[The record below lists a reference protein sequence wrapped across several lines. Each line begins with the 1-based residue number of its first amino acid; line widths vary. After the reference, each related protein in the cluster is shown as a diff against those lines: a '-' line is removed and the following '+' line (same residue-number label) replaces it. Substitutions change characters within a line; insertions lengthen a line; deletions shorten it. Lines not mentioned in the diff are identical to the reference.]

1 MHSKG
6 PAQSRP
12 AVGDAALAGVAVATS
27 TERIPMMKDR
37 DDARVAEP
45 NGRTKRL
52 DIVGAWQNIILMNR
66 DTK

>member
-12 AVGDAALAGVAVATS
+12 VVGEAALVGVAVATS

-45 NGRTKRL
+45 HGRTKRL
-52 DIVGAWQNIILMNR
+52 DIVGAWQNIVLMDR
-66 DTK
+66 GTK